1 MSSLVSGPVHFAQI
15 PDELWNPPPWINETK
30 ATERMEQ
37 MEAEGIAKSG
47 RLGCGFRLLPSPMS
61 EIVLTSDV
69 RLGITICAD
78 SSLGFDLPTSHS
90 YLDCLD

>member
-47 RLGCGFRLLPSPMS
+47 RLGCDFRLLPNPMS
-61 EIVLTSDV
+61 DA

-78 SSLGFDLPTSHS
+78 SSLEFDLPTS
-90 YLDCLD
+90 